1 MQDVAA
7 APDFVVSADHAGDGF
22 GVSDVLFG
30 ENAGGEGV
38 GVVGFEYGDGT
49 LQNDCAVVQVLI
61 DKMDG
66 ATGYFYAVFEGLSL
80 CFEAGKGGK
89 QRGVD
94 VEDAVGEGG
103 DEGGREEAHVAGED
117 DEVDVVLA
125 EGGEHVGV
133 VVGAGAAFG
142 GAELGGQAQGLGGG
156 EAGGAGD
163 VGEDEGDFY
172 VGEPAFAD
180 GLMNGEE
187 VGAAAGEE
195 DAETERRACAKC
207 GWFVRSVGIVVQRRF
222 PKGDL
227 ERFLLMLIDRALGSA
242 GWSFFTE

>member
-1 MQDVAA
+1 VQDVAA

-103 DEGGREEAHVAGED
+103 DELGRKQAHVSGKAD
-117 DEVDVVLA
+117 QVDVVSLEA
-125 EGGEHVGV
+125 GDDIGV
-133 VVGAGAAFG
+133 VVGAGAALGDEEMMREAAFG
-142 GAELGGQAQGLGGG
+142 CGF
-156 EAGGAGD
+156 EAAGIGN
-163 VGEDEGDFY
+163 VGDDDGDFCSLQ
-172 VGEPAFAD
+172 AALAD
-180 GLMNGEE
+180 GLGNGEE

-195 DAETERRACAKC
+195 DAEV
-207 GWFVRSVGIVVQRRF
+207 GW
-222 PKGDL
+222 P
-227 ERFLLMLIDRALGSA
+227 AL
-242 GWSFFTE
+242 

>member
-1 MQDVAA
+1 
-7 APDFVVSADHAGDGF
+7 
-22 GVSDVLFG
+22 
-30 ENAGGEGV
+30 
-38 GVVGFEYGDGT
+38 
-49 LQNDCAVVQVLI
+49 
-61 DKMDG
+61 
-66 ATGYFYAVFEGLSL
+66 
-80 CFEAGKGGK
+80 
-89 QRGVD
+89 VD